1 MSKTYK
7 KVKGVR
13 GKDRRAARRAK
24 IERTH
29 ESLRV
34 ERRDDTPKETKR

>member
-1 MSKTYK
+1 VSKTFK

-13 GKDRRAARRAK
+13 AGKDRRAARRAK

-29 ESLRV
+29 ASLR
-34 ERRDDTPKETKR
+34 KEPMPDLKEPQR